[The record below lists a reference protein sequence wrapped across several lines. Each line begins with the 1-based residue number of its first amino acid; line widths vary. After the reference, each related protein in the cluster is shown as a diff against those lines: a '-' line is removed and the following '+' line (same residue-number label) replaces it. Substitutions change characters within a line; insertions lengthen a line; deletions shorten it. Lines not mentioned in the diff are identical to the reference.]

1 MTRGLSAQLMYLM
14 RALGIGVMGGWHCF
28 CMTATR
34 GGTSQLK
41 RPSMSSSWPL
51 LHLRMDWSSAVVSIQ
66 FANITFQS
74 RSIDSVTTRL
84 HFEIRLG
91 DIYRGICFTSY
102 SQTEVLFLHNR
113 WRCKDF
119 FACHLSPGVII
130 ILGEMTWLWAGF
142 EPTSVNRVAHDGD
155 IYNNFMIIGFKP
167 ARMNDRRLCEH

>member
-1 MTRGLSAQLMYLM
+1 M
-14 RALGIGVMGGWHCF
+14 RALGMGVMGGWQCF

-41 RPSMSSSWPL
+41 RPSMSSSWPR

-91 DIYRGICFTSY
+91 EIYR
-102 SQTEVLFLHNR
+102 
-113 WRCKDF
+113 
-119 FACHLSPGVII
+119 
-130 ILGEMTWLWAGF
+130 EMT
-142 EPTSVNRVAHDGD
+142 N
-155 IYNNFMIIGFKP
+155 
-167 ARMNDRRLCEH
+167 